1 MTGHAA
7 PDPYVD
13 FTSSLFLGLHHGSD
27 SLPPWGSLTTGVPAV
42 LGTTASAHTVAG
54 TVAAAQGA
62 QAGVVSRSAMHA
74 LMDVMGMFPQR
85 RDVVAIDA
93 SAYPLAWWA
102 ALRAA
107 ANGAVVRSYP
117 HHCPDSIAAVP
128 GRRLFLLT
136 DGWCP
141 GCNRPAPLPQL
152 QRLAAATGGALIVDD
167 SLAYGVLGHRRQGD
181 PFGDGAGT
189 PAWFGL
195 DPAGIVWVASLAKA
209 YGAPLAMTT
218 GDRMPIRRLTVEGGH
233 RVHSSPPSAAD
244 LAAATM
250 ALHTPAGNRDRR
262 SRLRGNVL
270 RLRNRLGDLGLV
282 VNGLPFPVVSIRVPA
297 PTATKWWSH
306 LRSAGIRAVLQPSR
320 CRGGLMLT
328 VLVRADHSPADVDR
342 LTSTLR
348 ELAGR
353 QGAA

>member
-7 PDPYVD
+7 PQVD
-13 FTSSLFLGLHHGSD
+13 FTSSLFLGLHHDSD
-27 SLPPWGSLTTGVPAV
+27 SLPSWGSLTTGVPAV
-42 LGTTASAHTVAG
+42 LGTTASAHRVAE

-117 HHCPDSIAAVP
+117 HHRPDSITAEP

-152 QRLAAATGGALIVDD
+152 QQLATETGGALIVDD
-167 SLAYGVLGHRRQGD
+167 SLAYGVLGHRRQGE

-195 DPAGIVWVASLAKA
+195 EPAGIIWVASLAKA

-218 GDRMPIRRLTVEGGH
+218 GERTPIRRLAVEGGH

-244 LAAATM
+244 LAAATV
-250 ALHTPAGNRDRR
+250 ALRDPVGNRGRR
-262 SRLRGNVL
+262 CRLRANVL
-270 RLRNRLGDLGLV
+270 RLRDRLAELELA
-282 VNGLPFPVVSIRVPA
+282 VNGLPFPVVSIRVPDS
-297 PTATKWWSH
+297 TATRWWSH
-306 LRSAGIRAVLQPSR
+306 LRSHGIRAVLQPSR
-320 CRGGLMLT
+320 CRGGVMLT
-328 VLVRADHSPADVDR
+328 VLVRSDHSAGDLDR
-342 LTSTLR
+342 LTASLR
-348 ELAGR
+348 QLAGR
-353 QGAA
+353 RGAA

>member
-1 MTGHAA
+1 MTGHA
-7 PDPYVD
+7 VD

-27 SLPPWGSLTTGVPAV
+27 SLPSWGSLTTGVPAV
-42 LGTTASAHTVAG
+42 LGTTTSAHRIAE

-62 QAGVVSRSAMHA
+62 QAGVVGRSAMHA

-93 SAYPLAWWA
+93 SAYPIARWA

-107 ANGAVVRSYP
+107 ANGAVLRSYP
-117 HHCPDSIAAVP
+117 HHRPDSIAAEP
-128 GRRLFLLT
+128 GRRLFVLT

-152 QRLAAATGGALIVDD
+152 QRLAAETGGALIVDD
-167 SLAYGVLGHRRQGD
+167 SLAYGVLGNRMEGD

-189 PAWFGL
+189 SAWFGL

-218 GDRMPIRRLTVEGGH
+218 GDRTPIGRLAVEGGH

-250 ALHTPAGNRDRR
+250 ALRDPAGNRARR
-262 SRLRGNVL
+262 SRLRANVL
-270 RLRNRLGDLGLV
+270 RLRDHLAELDLA

-297 PTATKWWSH
+297 PTATRWWTH
-306 LRSAGIRAVLQPSR
+306 LRSHGIHAVLQPSR

-328 VLVRADHSPADVDR
+328 VLVRTDHSYGDLDR
-342 LTSTLR
+342 LTAALR
-348 ELAGR
+348 GLAGR
-353 QGAA
+353 RGAA